1 MLAFAACIFC
11 LFLLTPFHC
20 PPHTTTSMLD
30 IAALCLVVTAL
41 LTYLNHRFTRLPMA
55 IGVMVIAL
63 ALSLVIVLLDA
74 WGVSHALRQYEESFL
89 RAIDFSD
96 VLMQG
101 MLSFLLFA
109 GALHIDLQALKRW
122 RLQVGALALVGTL
135 LSTLLIGTAMWLV
148 LPLLGI
154 ALPFL
159 YCMLFGAL
167 ISPTDPI
174 AVIGILQSA
183 QAPKDMELVIAGES
197 LFNDGVGVVVF
208 SLLLGIL
215 ASGTLPTL
223 PEAGLLLLREAG
235 GGIAFGLLLGWGTV
249 RLLHSID
256 EYKVEVL
263 LTLAAVMGGYA
274 LASHLHISGPLA
286 MVVAGLMVGNG
297 GRARA
302 MSDTTR
308 RYVDMFW
315 ELIDEILNAVL
326 FVLIGMEVLLIT
338 FTRPLLVAGAVA
350 IVVVLLA
357 RTLTVGLPVRLG
369 QGFFGLPH
377 GSAQVLTWGGLRGG
391 ISVALALSLP
401 AGDERNTVL
410 ALTYC
415 VVVFS
420 ILVQGLSIGQ
430 VVRASTQGRGARLPT
445 A

>member
-1 MLAFAACIFC
+1 MDAFFASAAGPHPSPLPEAEGARTGSKDLHGTSFLKGFLAFAPPRTWRIGLPALAACRCMLAFAACIFC

-148 LPLLGI
+148 LPLLGM

-197 LFNDGVGVVVF
+197 LFNDGVGVVIF
-208 SLLLGIL
+208 ALLAGML
-215 ASGTLPTL
+215 ASGSAPSASTACLRP
-223 PEAGLLLLREAG
+223 AGDG
-235 GGIAFGLLLGWGTV
+235 
-249 RLLHSID
+249 
-256 EYKVEVL
+256 
-263 LTLAAVMGGYA
+263 
-274 LASHLHISGPLA
+274 
-286 MVVAGLMVGNG
+286 G
-297 GRARA
+297 GRA
-302 MSDTTR
+302 D
-308 RYVDMFW
+308 D
-315 ELIDEILNAVL
+315 
-326 FVLIGMEVLLIT
+326 
-338 FTRPLLVAGAVA
+338 
-350 IVVVLLA
+350 
-357 RTLTVGLPVRLG
+357 G
-369 QGFFGLPH
+369 QR
-377 GSAQVLTWGGLRGG
+377 WRG
-391 ISVALALSLP
+391 
-401 AGDERNTVL
+401 AGDV
-410 ALTYC
+410 
-415 VVVFS
+415 
-420 ILVQGLSIGQ
+420 GQ
-430 VVRASTQGRGARLPT
+430 HT
-445 A
+445 APR